1 MKIYTCSA
9 VEQLINEYLKYDGA
23 EIITVEEGSLGYGFM
38 IMTAPKC
45 KTTIVHEVYVNEWT
59 SAHKIR
65 MYNKMPNKYA
75 RIIEEYYEREDN

>member
-1 MKIYTCSA
+1 MTTYTCSA
-9 VEQLINEYLKYDGA
+9 VEQLMNEYLNRDGA
-23 EIITVEEGSLGYGFM
+23 EILTIEEGTLGYGFM

-65 MYNKMPNKYA
+65 MYNKCPKKYA
-75 RIIEEYYEREDN
+75 KIIEEYYEREDN